1 MDPKKK
7 KVVKPVDPACSVTD
21 PICNACSVTDPICNA
36 CGVDRLTKPDKKCD
50 CWGY

>member
-7 KVVKPVDPACSVTD
+7 KVVKPVDPVCG
-21 PICNACSVTDPICNA
+21 VTDPICNA
-36 CGVDRLTKPDKKCD
+36 CGVDRRTKPDNKCD

>member
-1 MDPKKK
+1 MDPKKT
-7 KVVKPVDPACSVTD
+7 KVVKPVDNACGVTD
-21 PICNACSVTDPICNA
+21 PICNACGVTDPICNA

>member
-7 KVVKPVDPACSVTD
+7 NVVKPVDPTGVD
-21 PICNACSVTDPICNA
+21 RRNKPVDPICNA
-36 CGVDRLTKPDKKCD
+36 CGVDRRTKPDKKCD